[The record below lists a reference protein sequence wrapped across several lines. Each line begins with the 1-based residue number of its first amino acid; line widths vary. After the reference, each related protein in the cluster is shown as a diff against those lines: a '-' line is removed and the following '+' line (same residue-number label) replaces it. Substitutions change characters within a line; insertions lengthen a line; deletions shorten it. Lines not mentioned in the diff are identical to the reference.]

1 MPDMDK
7 HIDTPFH
14 QRLSFNLIS
23 LALIITGLY
32 IGKSIILP
40 LLFSILLANLLLPLT
55 NFFHRRKFNKIFS
68 ILIPLLFA
76 IIFGVGLLYFL
87 SSQIIK
93 FLDDVPDLEKRFDE
107 VTRSFQVWFRE
118 GTSITIRKQNQ
129 YLQDT
134 MGDLKD
140 KAPVLMKMTVT
151 SITGILS
158 YVVLMPLYTFLILY
172 YRSTIKTFLIGVFKN
187 ADEQNVK
194 EVLTESTTIAQK
206 YLTGLLIETSLVFA
220 LNMIGFLSV
229 GIKYAVFL
237 ALLAALLNL
246 VPYVGMLVANILC
259 MVITLVSSDVITN
272 VVWVGAIL
280 ALVQFLDNNFG
291 MPLIVGNKVRINALV
306 TILGV
311 LVGGTLCGIPGM
323 FLAIPGLAVLKVIFD
338 KVPALQP
345 WGLLLGDSQT
355 NDSSSKEIAA
365 STESS

>member
-1 MPDMDK
+1 MDK
-7 HIDTPFH
+7 HTETPFH

-23 LALIITGLY
+23 LALIVTGLY
-32 IGKSIILP
+32 IGKDLILP
-40 LLFSILLANLLLPLT
+40 LLFSILLANLLLPIT
-55 NFFHRRKFNKIFS
+55 NYLQRRKFNKTFS
-68 ILIPLLFA
+68 IIIPLLFA
-76 IIFGVGLLYFL
+76 IIVAGGLLYFL

-93 FLDDVPDLEKRFDE
+93 FMDDVPDLQKRFNE
-107 VTRSFQVWFRE
+107 VSRSFQVWFRE

-129 YLQDT
+129 YLHDT
-134 MGDLKD
+134 VGDLKD

-151 SITGILS
+151 SLTGILS

-172 YRSTIKTFLIGVFKN
+172 YRSTIKSFLISVFKD
-187 ADEQNVK
+187 AAEQNVK

-246 VPYVGMLVANILC
+246 IPYVGMLVANVLC
-259 MVITLVSSDVITN
+259 MMITLVSSDVMSN
-272 VVWVGAIL
+272 VLWVGVIL

-311 LVGGTLCGIPGM
+311 LVGGALCGIPGM

-338 KVPALQP
+338 KVPELKP
-345 WGLLLGDSQT
+345 WGLLLGDNQDNQT
-355 NDSSSKEIAA
+355 DHVTSKTVSS
-365 STESS
+365 STESE